1 MADADRGGA
10 DALMGQGPLST
21 TAEVLAVRR
30 QGAHTLLTLDVGQM
44 AEAWRPGQFVSAR
57 HPDPTRLVRF
67 SVPIGRASGP
77 GLRPGSVEIIVGPGD
92 ASSGLAA
99 RWAPG
104 EQVDLLGPLGRPF
117 ALPKEPVPCVLVG
130 VGHHAA
136 TLFGLVDRLA
146 RRDCPVHLLFGG
158 RDDTDVVAS
167 HELRR
172 DIRSLTVATDDGSMG
187 QHASV
192 DVALPEV
199 LSRTGAAVVYVAAP
213 PEVLH
218 AVAVVAEESGAWCQA
233 ALPLAHPC
241 GTGLCAGCP
250 VPVVGE
256 DGVAR
261 TVRSCS
267 EGPVFRGDRVRWAD
281 FVAGVL
287 T

>member
-1 MADADRGGA
+1 MTA
-10 DALMGQGPLST
+10 GPLST
-21 TAEVLAVRR
+21 TAEVLAVRHH
-30 QGAHTLLTLDVGQM
+30 GAHTVLTLDVGQL
-44 AEAWRPGQFVSAR
+44 AEACRPGQFLSAR
-57 HPDPTRLVRF
+57 HPDSTRPVRF
-67 SVPIGRASGP
+67 SVSVGRAQGP
-77 GLRPGSVEIIVGPGD
+77 GLRPGSVEVVVD
-92 ASSGLAA
+92 AADAVNGVAA
-99 RWAPG
+99 QWAQG

-136 TLFGLVDRLA
+136 TLFGLAERLA

-158 RDDTDVVAS
+158 RDDTDIVAS
-167 HELRR
+167 HDLRR
-172 DIRSLTVATDDGSMG
+172 DVRSLTVVTDDGSMG
-187 QHASV
+187 QQVSV
-192 DVALPEV
+192 DAALPEV
-199 LSRTGAAVVYVAAP
+199 LSRTGAAVVYAAAAP
-213 PEVLH
+213 AVLH
-218 AVAVVAEESGAWCQA
+218 AIAVVAEESGAWCQA
-233 ALPLAHPC
+233 AVPPAHPC

-261 TVRSCS
+261 TVRSCT